1 MVSILRK
8 TKLKLKLLTD
18 IYMPLMIEKV
28 ISGGICHAIHRYVK
42 AYNKYMKKYDKNK
55 EKEFVRICNVTKV
68 ICWWFLVD

>member
-18 IYMPLMIEKV
+18 IYMPLMVEKV

>member
-1 MVSILRK
+1 
-8 TKLKLKLLTD
+8 
-18 IYMPLMIEKV
+18 MIEKV

>member
-1 MVSILRK
+1 
-8 TKLKLKLLTD
+8 
-18 IYMPLMIEKV
+18 MPLMIEKV

-42 AYNKYMKKYDKNK
+42 AYIKYMKKYDKNK

>member
-55 EKEFVRICNVTKV
+55 EKEFVQICNVTKV